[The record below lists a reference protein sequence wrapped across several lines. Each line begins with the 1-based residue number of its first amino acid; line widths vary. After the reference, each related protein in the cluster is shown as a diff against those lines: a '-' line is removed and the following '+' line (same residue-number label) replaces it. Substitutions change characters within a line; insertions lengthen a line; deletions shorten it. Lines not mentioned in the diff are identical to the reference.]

1 MCLRPARVQFHS
13 ITLKSRLT
21 VMSYEMA
28 LLSSVSA
35 TYTLLCLIDAAVDEA
50 LRPHAVVTW
59 LSALALSLQLIKW
72 SFLKDIPDGFKA
84 SERNPAY

>member
-1 MCLRPARVQFHS
+1 MCLRPVRVQFHS

-50 LRPHAVVTW
+50 LRPHAVVT
-59 LSALALSLQLIKW
+59 
-72 SFLKDIPDGFKA
+72 
-84 SERNPAY
+84 